1 MNVQTY
7 TPKQLA
13 SVLGV
18 TTQTLQDWERQGK
31 IKAIKTKGGHR
42 RYIYDVPKIHDEFKK
57 PKRKFIYAR
66 VSSAKQ
72 KPDLQRQVDAL
83 QTQYPDFEVIQDVG
97 SGINFKRRGLITLLE
112 NVLGGNVSHIVVAH
126 KDRLT
131 RFGFDMFQYLFTKF
145 GVSFEV
151 LSDNDVKEPITDLAK
166 DLLSIVTVFTARY
179 YGSRKYSLLKENKVL
194 SQQRT
199 KKTSKPVHWRS
210 KVLLQ
215 QDSQSFEGKRGR
227 RTTQKTSPETVG
239 NAE

>member
-1 MNVQTY
+1 MANVF
-7 TPKQLA
+7 
-13 SVLGV
+13 GV

-31 IKAIKTKGGHR
+31 IKAIKTEGGHR
-42 RYIYDVPKIHDEFKK
+42 RYIYDVPRVHGESKK
-57 PKRKFIYAR
+57 SKRKFIYAR
-66 VSSAKQ
+66 VSSTKQ
-72 KPDLQRQVDAL
+72 KLDLQRQVNAL
-83 QTQYPDFEVIQDVG
+83 QTQYPDFEVIQDIG

-126 KDRLT
+126 RDRLT
-131 RFGFDMFQYLFTKF
+131 RIGFDLFQYLFTKF

-151 LSDNDVKEPITDLAK
+151 MSDDDIKEPIADLAK

-194 SQQRT
+194 SKQRT
-199 KKTSKPVHWRS
+199 KKTPKPVHWRS

-215 QDSQSFEGKRGR
+215 QDNQNSEGKRGR
-227 RTTQKTSPETVG
+227 RTTQKTSLETVG